1 MILEWLRAQ
10 DDVHDAEF
18 IYGNSTD
25 EAANDSTRQTIA
37 NTEKAWL
44 IERVA
49 TKSIW
54 TIDLVILLQYI
65 QSCNPRISN
74 LITNV
79 DNEQE
84 SDARECR
91 PIGCQLH
98 LPRNFSYLF
107 CSTKFGVEK
116 SYNSLEYYQDAFP
129 SDELRIQNHFATA
142 HEQKL
147 PLLRT
152 SHLPLQVLVDVISH
166 RGVVAIVL
174 LDNVILR
181 RNLSHHPSES
191 YSGHYV
197 ILCGIS
203 TDEDD
208 IEYAQLN
215 YPDDDSNTTQYNF
228 CIAVKNPA
236 SWKQIEFVTPS
247 IFEKAWR
254 ARGTDEDVIFI
265 AKHALETDR
274 LL

>member
-1 MILEWLRAQ
+1 MILQWLRAE
-10 DDVHDAEF
+10 DDVHVPEF
-18 IYGNSTD
+18 IYNNSID
-25 EAANDSTRQTIA
+25 EAANDSTRKIIS
-37 NTEKAWL
+37 NNEKAWL

-74 LITNV
+74 RITNV
-79 DNEQE
+79 DKEQE
-84 SDARECR
+84 NDARECR

-98 LPRNFSYLF
+98 LPNNFSYLF

-129 SDELRIQNHFATA
+129 SDELRIQNHFLTA

-152 SHLPLQVLVDVISH
+152 SHLSLQVLVDVISH
-166 RGVVAIVL
+166 RGVAAIVL
-174 LDNVILR
+174 LDNVVLQR
-181 RNLSHHPSES
+181 TLSHTTSES

-197 ILCGIS
+197 VLYGIS
-203 TDEDD
+203 TDEGD

-215 YPDDDSNTTQYNF
+215 YPDDDSNTTHYDF

-236 SWKQIEFVTPS
+236 SWKQVEFVTPS

-265 AKHALETDR
+265 AKHAREMDCMM
-274 LL
+274 